1 MAIPIVHEGQDV
13 VEEFGN
19 LVEQCHFCKVPT
31 RYWHENTNNPVC
43 PSCAKVHKVAE
54 LPDHGQAIRALKRK
68 KNVEVQTTEERAI
81 EDLRKAELAAARK
94 KPRMRKPT
102 KKDRVHSLARRSV
115 ESTIEL
121 IMLQLNIDRKE
132 ACAKIKQMVNEVA
145 HAGFSS

>member
-54 LPDHGQAIRALKRK
+54 LPDHGQAIRANKRK
-68 KNVEVQTTEERAI
+68 N
-81 EDLRKAELAAARK
+81 
-94 KPRMRKPT
+94 
-102 KKDRVHSLARRSV
+102 RRHQIYK
-115 ESTIEL
+115 T
-121 IMLQLNIDRKE
+121 
-132 ACAKIKQMVNEVA
+132 
-145 HAGFSS
+145 